1 MSPERTTA
9 PFRPTSLGLADH
21 RRDDDRL
28 QASGYAAGWAAGA
41 RAAAENAAA
50 AERRRADEA
59 SRAETR
65 RDADLRAALA
75 TLAQTATAVAGQ
87 QAPKAAEVLAAVQRA
102 GVQLAEAVLARE
114 LRSGPDSARAIL
126 ERALALPAEAGLHTV
141 RVSPVDHGHVTA
153 VLDGRGAALPAG
165 VRLVADPALAAG
177 DVVSEAA
184 DVVLDGRIRTAL
196 DRALAAL
203 EDEA

>member
-1 MSPERTTA
+1 MSPEHTA
-9 PFRPTSLGLADH
+9 AFRPTSLGLADH

-28 QASGYAAGWAAGA
+28 QAAGYAAGWAAGA

-65 RDADLRAALA
+65 RDADVRAVLG
-75 TLAQTATAVAGQ
+75 TLAETATAVARQ
-87 QAPKAAEVLAAVQRA
+87 QAPEAAEVLAAVQRA
-102 GVQLAEAVLARE
+102 AVQLAEVVLARE
-114 LRSGPDSARAIL
+114 LRPGAEAARAIL
-126 ERALALPAEAGLHTV
+126 ERALALPADAGLHTV
-141 RVSPVDHGHVTA
+141 RVSPVDLVQVTA
-153 VLDGRGAALPAG
+153 VLDGRGISLPAG

-184 DVVLDGRIRTAL
+184 GVVLDGRIRTAL
-196 DRALAAL
+196 TRALAAL